1 MTRFLD
7 AALRLG
13 FGVLIACA
21 GLSAAG
27 ATAASD
33 APRAPEVLDASA
45 GIVRSSPSA
54 PAALALVR
62 AGFVRFEARRSAPLP
77 SALASR
83 SFAPLTLAFS
93 SVPAA
98 PAAVRRPG
106 SAPGS
111 LSRGPPASA

>member
-7 AALRLG
+7 AALRFG
-13 FGVLIACA
+13 FGVLLACA

-27 ATAASD
+27 ASAD
-33 APRAPEVLDASA
+33 APRAPEVLDVSA
-45 GIVRSSPSA
+45 GIVRSDPSA

-62 AGFVRFEARRSAPLP
+62 AGLVRFEARPSVPPAALPAPAFALP
-77 SALASR
+77 A
-83 SFAPLTLAFS
+83 LAFS

-111 LSRGPPASA
+111 LSRGPPAASA